1 MPNPFFSHQT
11 PTLLIKMKYPK
22 WIDGTAICLG
32 AFAPDLGIIIEPFMT
47 SFPFRYISHSF
58 LGLLIWV
65 APIAILLTVIFSRY
79 IGPRISKLAMKEGR
93 ISKLMAYF
101 GFDEL
106 RHLKEKQFGKHFYF
120 VAFYSAFIGGLT
132 HLLLDFPSHPSIELF
147 FPWAVFSHP
156 EFLFIVVFDFG
167 LPPIIIDRWQINS
180 VITLFELIWYIE
192 DTILLGISLFLL
204 RKIKNESLMEK
215 WYENENLN
223 KVQA

>member
-32 AFAPDLGIIIEPFMT
+32 ALAPDLGIIFELFMT
-47 SFPFRYISHSF
+47 SFPFRYISHSL

-65 APIAILLTVIFSRY
+65 APITILLTIMFSRY
-79 IGPRISKLAMKEGR
+79 IGPRISTIAMKEGR
-93 ISKLMAYF
+93 LSRLMAYF

-106 RHLKEKQFGKHFYF
+106 RHLKKKRFNKRFYF
-120 VAFYSAFIGGLT
+120 VAFYSALIGGLT

-167 LPPIIIDRWQINS
+167 LEPIIIDRWQINS

-192 DTILLGISLFLL
+192 DVILLGISLFLL
-204 RKIKNESLMEK
+204 RKIKKEHLIEK
-215 WYENENLN
+215 WHENETNI
-223 KVQA
+223 KVRA